1 VDVML
6 YRLYPNDILKRE
18 EVKQKLTMEDL
29 IIEGHLKS
37 YDKFTEEQVN
47 KQFEEEQERKRKK

>member
-1 VDVML
+1 ML
-6 YRLYPNDILKRE
+6 YRLYPNDILKRRE
-18 EVKQKLTMEDL
+18 AENNLTMEDL